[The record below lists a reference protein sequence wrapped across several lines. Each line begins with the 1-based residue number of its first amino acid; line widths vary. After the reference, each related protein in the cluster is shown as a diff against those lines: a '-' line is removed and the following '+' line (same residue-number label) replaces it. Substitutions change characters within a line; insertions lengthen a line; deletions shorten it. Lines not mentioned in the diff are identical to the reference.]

1 MESLP
6 VLTNDFESNTTSFD
20 TVVDDET
27 LYHIAGG
34 NSSAPGHVTVPQTMR
49 KATFFKPLRVAA
61 CLLCAAAPEAQEPP
75 AAQPAR
81 EPFATPFAPDE
92 MAGKQAVIETD
103 LGAIAIDLRPELAP
117 NHVGL
122 VMRLAEEGAFDG
134 TTFHRMVRHGIV
146 QGGDPLTRDAGR
158 AADYGRGGVGL
169 LNAEL
174 SDAPHV
180 RGAVSAVM
188 AAGRPDSSG
197 SQFFIC
203 VVDQPGLDGQHS
215 VWGQVAEGM
224 DVVTAISETPVDA
237 EGRAAERVVV
247 RTVRIR
253 DKPPPEVPPFST
265 ETAAELA
272 AFRAVL
278 DTTHGQI
285 AIDLYPDRAPNH
297 VRSFLRLADAGVYDG
312 VAFHRV
318 VPGFVIQSGHLP
330 TRSAPLTERQQGFV
344 RNLEPEFNDTLHVP
358 GVVSMARLDDPASAS
373 TSFFIVTGAA
383 PELDRQY
390 TAFGVVTEGMDVVRA
405 IEAAPADGETPVD
418 RIELVRAQVVRRQP

>member
-1 MESLP
+1 MIKLSPCAVSL
-6 VLTNDFESNTTSFD
+6 L
-20 TVVDDET
+20 
-27 LYHIAGG
+27 
-34 NSSAPGHVTVPQTMR
+34 SA
-49 KATFFKPLRVAA
+49 AA
-61 CLLCAAAPEAQEPP
+61 LAAAAAPVAAQDPP
-75 AAQPAR
+75 AAQPAP
-81 EPFATPFAPDE
+81 EPFVTPLSLAE

-122 VMRLAEEGAFDG
+122 VMRLAEEGAWDG

-158 AADYGRGGVGL
+158 AGEHGSGGFGML
-169 LNAEL
+169 HAEL
-174 SDAPHV
+174 SDAAHV

-188 AAGRPDSSG
+188 PAGRPDSSG

-215 VWGQVAEGM
+215 VWGQVADGM
-224 DVVTAISETPVDA
+224 DVVVKISETPVDA

-253 DKPPPEVPPFST
+253 DKPPPEVPPFSA
-265 ETAAELA
+265 ESAAELA
-272 AFRAVL
+272 AFRVLL

-312 VAFHRV
+312 MAFHRV

-330 TRSAPLTERQQGFV
+330 TRGEPLTERQQRFV
-344 RNLEPEFNDTLHVP
+344 QNLQPEFNSTPHVR
-358 GVVSMARLDDPASAS
+358 GVVSMARLEDPASAT
-373 TSFFIVTGAA
+373 TSFFIVTGTA
-383 PELDRQY
+383 PELDGQY
-390 TAFGVVTEGMDVVRA
+390 TAFGVVAGGMDAVAA
-405 IEAAPADGETPVD
+405 IEAAQTDGETPVD
-418 RIELVRAQVVRRQP
+418 RIEILRAQVVRRQQ